1 MNTTSFEWRPKWQN
15 MLLHSLFKSL
25 YWCRSNNGTLKKYF
39 TVELSPHFR
48 LSSPQMMAFILM
60 RYSLKSA
67 FSQQLA
73 RSDIALSNT
82 TYSFTLILFAERFVW
97 SHGGFLCTSNF
108 GLKTTP
114 ANKFGKGDRVCS
126 IGLYAEYLAAYV
138 DTERDQSSVFERI
151 WSKKTVY

>member
-25 YWCRSNNGTLKKYF
+25 YWCRSLNGTLKKYF
-39 TVELSPHFR
+39 TVELSPHFK
-48 LSSPQMMAFILM
+48 LSSPQMAFILT
-60 RYSLKSA
+60 RYPLKSA
-67 FSQQLA
+67 FSRQWA
-73 RSDIALSNT
+73 RSDIALSNA
-82 TYSFTLILFAERFVW
+82 TYSFTLISLAERFVW
-97 SHGGFLCTSNF
+97 SHGRFLCTSNF

-114 ANKFGKGDRVCS
+114 ANKFDKGDRACS

-138 DTERDQSSVFERI
+138 DTERDQSSVRERI

>member
-25 YWCRSNNGTLKKYF
+25 YWCRSLNSTLKKYF
-39 TVELSPHFR
+39 TVELSPHFK
-48 LSSPQMMAFILM
+48 LSSPQMAFILT
-60 RYSLKSA
+60 RYPLKSA
-67 FSQQLA
+67 FSRQWA
-73 RSDIALSNT
+73 RSDIALSNA
-82 TYSFTLILFAERFVW
+82 TYSFTLISLAERFVW
-97 SHGGFLCTSNF
+97 SHGRFLCTSNF

-114 ANKFGKGDRVCS
+114 ANKFDKGDRVCS

-138 DTERDQSSVFERI
+138 DTERDQSSVLERI